1 MANEPLKRVCFLLQV
16 KPDRLEEYKRR
27 HETVWP
33 EMREA
38 LHKAGWY
45 NYSLFLRADGL
56 LVGYLETPDFSRA
69 IEQMAL
75 TDVNQRWQTEM
86 ADFFETAPGR
96 RADEQMNS
104 LAEVFHLA

>member
-27 HETVWP
+27 HENVWP

-45 NYSLFLRADGL
+45 NYSLFLRDDGL
-56 LVGYLETPDFSRA
+56 LIGYVETPDFERA
-69 IEQMAL
+69 IAQMAV
-75 TDVNQRWQTEM
+75 TDVNERWQTEM
-86 ADFFETAPGR
+86 ADFFVSAEGAHADKQMAPL
-96 RADEQMNS
+96 Q
-104 LAEVFHLA
+104 EVFHLP

>member
-16 KPDRLEEYKRR
+16 KPDRLDEYKRR

-56 LVGYLETPDFSRA
+56 LVVPGFAEASDRGA
-69 IEQMAL
+69 ECG
-75 TDVNQRWQTEM
+75 EM
-86 ADFFETAPGR
+86 NGNFFDLG
-96 RADEQMNS
+96 
-104 LAEVFHLA
+104 